1 MNYTNALQRLL
12 GTRVSVPL
20 WVILLNLG
28 ILAAL
33 LPMTH
38 VQVRE
43 AEGRANAY
51 RMEAEQAALNS
62 AVALAQLQ
70 RSSETLQRAQH
81 EVATLNSQLQ
91 HLTTWYHAN
100 KSRIPTA
107 TDDELRDIILGP
119 GH

>member
-1 MNYTNALQRLL
+1 MNYTNRLL
-12 GTRVSVPL
+12 QLLALRVHVPL
-20 WVILLNLG
+20 WAILLNIGL
-28 ILAAL
+28 LAAL

-70 RSSETLQRAQH
+70 RSSDALQHAQH
-81 EVATLNSQLQ
+81 EVAALNSQLQ

-119 GH
+119 KR